1 MLSWWREVLQGMI
14 PEFEILLHLVSPGK
28 AFLIYLFLGSGPL
41 FSFFFHREVEV
52 LFQRALFL

>member
-1 MLSWWREVLQGMI
+1 MLQGMI